1 MNEEIFS
8 DISIEKLAAN
18 QFGVSF
24 DIKQVVVRDLPLSV
38 SVRATLLITTK
49 NQLYLYV
56 VGEAPLV
63 LADIKKFVGRMGLVA
78 DAYLPPADEP
88 DYFNRVGREKFI
100 EVFPSRRPL
109 NDSDIAYYRT
119 LAPYNPALVRIARI
133 KNSEIFG
140 YDLDAHDWRKVA
152 EFSYS
157 KIKTLWE

>member
-8 DISIEKLAAN
+8 DIGIEKMAAN

-24 DIKQVVVRDLPLSV
+24 DIKQVIARDIPLNV
-38 SVRATLLITTK
+38 SVRATLLMTTK
-49 NQLYLYV
+49 NQLFVYII
-56 VGEAPLV
+56 GEAPLV
-63 LADIKKFVGRMGLVA
+63 LADIKKFISRMGLVA
-78 DAYLPPADEP
+78 EVYLPPADEP
-88 DYFNRVGREKFI
+88 DYFNRMGREKFI

-133 KNSEIFG
+133 KNGEVFG

-152 EFSYS
+152 EFSYA
-157 KIKTLWE
+157 KIKTD

>member
-8 DISIEKLAAN
+8 DIGIERLGLAK
-18 QFGVSF
+18 FGVSF
-24 DIKQVVVRDLPLSV
+24 DIKQVVVRDAPLSV
-38 SVRATLLITTK
+38 SIRATLFMTTK
-49 NQLYLYV
+49 NQLYIYIA
-56 VGEAPLV
+56 GEAPLV
-63 LADIKKFVGRMGLVA
+63 LADVKKLISRMNLVA
-78 DAYLPPADEP
+78 DRYLPPADEP

-109 NDSDIAYYRT
+109 NDEDIAYYRT

-133 KNSEIFG
+133 KNGEILG

-157 KIKTLWE
+157 KIKTS